1 MLIPSLVKIHKS
13 KIGRPLAILTRSS
26 DIWNRRPLVETARLF
41 LWSQPEAKPEVAHAN
56 RTAWAREIR
65 RRHCLR
71 RYRGPNC
78 DRRSSRKPETAIRRD
93 PLGTGQCQGACCEF
107 VFRTWDRWGNKGR
120 CAQVDVM
127 ADPKI
132 AAQEAISQVQNIN
145 IPLLYANGFVSNL
158 GSSDISIILLVDAS
172 PSLKL
177 NLSYT
182 SAKTLANMLGEIIKT
197 LEQATNKKIM
207 DSQEV
212 EKGLRAF
219 VEAKKQN
226 A

>member
-1 MLIPSLVKIHKS
+1 MQ
-13 KIGRPLAILTRSS
+13 
-26 DIWNRRPLVETARLF
+26 E
-41 LWSQPEAKPEVAHAN
+41 Q
-56 RTAWAREIR
+56 
-65 RRHCLR
+65 
-71 RYRGPNC
+71 
-78 DRRSSRKPETAIRRD
+78 
-93 PLGTGQCQGACCEF
+93 LGTL
-107 VFRTWDRWGNKGR
+107 
-120 CAQVDVM
+120 DV
-127 ADPKI
+127 
-132 AAQEAISQVQNIN
+132 AQEAISQVQNIN